1 MEEQKYFTPD
11 LEDIKVGYEFELI
24 DYASNNYNQDKSTCK
39 WDSHVLKKE
48 DIFSHYKE
56 DSFLETCVSYLYSKH
71 LRVPYL
77 TKEQIENEGW
87 GFIQQIGN
95 TLFFKKKDFE
105 LTFNDNY
112 ININNFGEYDLGYW
126 GQCKDINTFRY
137 ICKLLEI

>member
-1 MEEQKYFTPD
+1 MKKYEYFAPKI
-11 LEDIKVGYEFELI
+11 EDICSGYEYEVLNGGIWKKINEF
-24 DYASNNYNQDKSTCK
+24 SNAYMYDDNPHYEI
-39 WDSHVLKKE
+39 LK
-48 DIFSHYKE
+48 DIEEGKI
-56 DSFLETCVSYLYSKH
+56 
-71 LRVPYL
+71 RVPYL

-87 GFIQQIGN
+87 IFTQQIGN

-126 GQCKDINTFRY
+126 GNCKDINTFRY